1 MDVVSPNT
9 QPHWDF
15 LELVA
20 STLQNVEPGFTLTA
34 VRVLGFV
41 ATHPGCRKQVLEDN
55 LDLLNTTSSRV
66 LLYLDKQG
74 LVRREVDPEN
84 YRRTVCFLTAKGNV
98 LSEKLKS
105 AY

>member
-1 MDVVSPNT
+1 MSSSSEAWEFIETVGK
-9 QPHWDF
+9 
-15 LELVA
+15 A
-20 STLQNVEPGFTLTA
+20 LQNVEPGFTITA
-34 VRVLGFV
+34 MRVLGFV

-66 LLYLDKQG
+66 LLYLDKPG
-74 LVRREVDPEN
+74 LVRREVDPEY

>member
-1 MDVVSPNT
+1 MSSSSKAWEFIETVG
-9 QPHWDF
+9 
-15 LELVA
+15 A
-20 STLQNVEPGFTLTA
+20 TLQNVEPGFTITA
-34 VRVLGFV
+34 MRVLGFV

-74 LVRREVDPEN
+74 LVRREVDPDY
-84 YRRTVCFLTAKGNV
+84 YRRTVCFLTAKGEA

>member
-1 MDVVSPNT
+1 MST
-9 QPHWDF
+9 SAHPHWDF
-15 LELVA
+15 VELVA
-20 STLQNVEPGFTLTA
+20 STLQNVEPGFTITA
-34 VRVLGFV
+34 MRVLGFV
-41 ATHPGCRKQVLEDN
+41 ASNPGCRKQVLEDN

-74 LVRREVDPEN
+74 LVRREVDPDY
-84 YRRTVCFLTAKGNV
+84 YRRTVCFLTAKGEA

>member
-1 MDVVSPNT
+1 MSAST
-9 QPHWDF
+9 HPHWEF

-20 STLQNVEPGFTLTA
+20 NTLQNVEPGFTLTA
-34 VRVLGFV
+34 MRVLGFV
-41 ATHPGCRKQVLEDN
+41 ATNPGCRKQVLEDN

-74 LVRREVDPEN
+74 LVRREVDPDN

-98 LSEKLKS
+98 LSEKIKS

>member
-1 MDVVSPNT
+1 MSAQT
-9 QPHWDF
+9 HRHWDF
-15 LELVA
+15 VELVA
-20 STLQNVEPGFTLTA
+20 STLQSVQTGFTITA
-34 VRVLGFV
+34 MRVLAFV
-41 ATHPGCRKQVLEDN
+41 ASNPGCRKQVLEDN

-74 LVRREVDPEN
+74 LVRREVDPDY
-84 YRRTVCFLTAKGNV
+84 YRRTVCFLTAKGEA

>member
-1 MDVVSPNT
+1 MST
-9 QPHWDF
+9 SAHPHWDF
-15 LELVA
+15 VELVA
-20 STLQNVEPGFTLTA
+20 STLQNVEPGFTITA
-34 VRVLGFV
+34 MRVLAFV
-41 ATHPGCRKQVLEDN
+41 ASNPGCRKQVLEDN